1 VVSRDAERRPYS
13 CRVIER
19 LQGLGTTIFAE
30 MSALAGR
37 TGAINLG
44 QGFPDTD
51 GPDEVK
57 RAAVAAI
64 ERGDNQYPPAI
75 GSEGLRNA
83 VAAHQQRFWG
93 LDYDPATEVLVTAGA
108 SEALAATVLAL
119 CEPGDEIVAFEPAYD
134 MYPAVAALAGARL
147 RPVPLD
153 PPAFTFDPEDLRLAV
168 GPRTRLLLLNSP
180 HNPTGKVFGRAEL
193 EAIARVCEEHGL
205 VAVTDEVYEHIVFDG
220 THVPLASV
228 PGMRDRTI
236 TISSGGKT
244 FSFTGWKVGWAC
256 APAGLIDSLRTV
268 KQFLTFANAAPFQPA
283 IAAGLALPDDYFRD
297 LAAGLVTKRDVLCEG
312 LATAGFD
319 VHRPAGT
326 YYVTADIRPL
336 GAADGMEFCEW
347 LAYQCGVV
355 AIPTQVF
362 YADPAR
368 GRHLVRFAF
377 CKRDEVLK
385 EAADRLRALAPGRD

>member
-1 VVSRDAERRPYS
+1 
-13 CRVIER
+13 VIER

-30 MSALAGR
+30 MSALAAR

-57 RAAVAAI
+57 RVAVAAI
-64 ERGDNQYPPAI
+64 ESGQNQYPPAI
-75 GSEGLRNA
+75 GAEVLRDA
-83 VAAHQQRFWG
+83 VAAHQRRFWG
-93 LDYDPATEVLVTAGA
+93 LTYDPATEVLVTAGA
-108 SEALAATVLAL
+108 SEALAAVALAL
-119 CEPGDEIVAFEPAYD
+119 CEPGDEIVTFEPAYD

-147 RPVPLD
+147 RAVTLE
-153 PPAFTFDPEDLRLAV
+153 PPGFAFDRDDLRRAV

-193 EAIARVCEEHGL
+193 EAIASVCRDHDL
-205 VAVTDEVYEHIVFDG
+205 IAVTDEVYEHIVFDG
-220 THVPLASV
+220 AHTPLASL
-228 PGMRDRTI
+228 PGMRERTI

-256 APAGLIDSLRTV
+256 APPELIDSLRTV

-283 IAAGLALPDDYFRD
+283 IAAGLALPDAYFHE
-297 LAAGLVTKRDVLCEG
+297 LAAGLATKRDVLCDG
-312 LATAGFD
+312 LAAAGFG
-319 VHRPAGT
+319 VFRPAGT

-336 GAADGMEFCEW
+336 GGTDGMAFCES
-347 LAYQCGVV
+347 LASRCGVV

-385 EAADRLRALAPGRD
+385 DAADRLRALGPRSG

>member
-1 VVSRDAERRPYS
+1 
-13 CRVIER
+13 VIER

-30 MSALAGR
+30 MSALAAR

-57 RAAVAAI
+57 RVAVAAI
-64 ERGDNQYPPAI
+64 ESGQNQYPPAI
-75 GSEGLRNA
+75 GSEVLRDA
-83 VAAHQQRFWG
+83 VASHQLRFWG
-93 LDYDPATEVLVTAGA
+93 LTYDPATEVLVTAGA
-108 SEALAATVLAL
+108 SEALAAVALAL
-119 CEPGDEIVAFEPAYD
+119 CEPGDEIVTFEPAYD

-147 RPVPLD
+147 RTVTLE
-153 PPAFTFDPEDLRLAV
+153 PPGFAFDPDDLRRAV

-193 EAIARVCEEHGL
+193 EAVASVCREHDL
-205 VAVTDEVYEHIVFDG
+205 IAVTDEVYEHIVFDG
-220 THVPLASV
+220 AHTPLASL
-228 PGMRDRTI
+228 PGMRERTI

-256 APAGLIDSLRTV
+256 APPTLIDSLRTV

-283 IAAGLALPDDYFRD
+283 IAAGLALPDAYFRE
-297 LAAGLVTKRDVLCEG
+297 LAAGLATKRDVLCDG
-312 LATAGFD
+312 LAAAGFG
-319 VHRPAGT
+319 VFRPAGT

-336 GAADGMEFCEW
+336 GETDGMAFCES
-347 LAYQCGVV
+347 LASRCGVV

-385 EAADRLRALAPGRD
+385 EAADRLRALEPRSG